1 VVGCGKAVGGMLSY
15 GFGLVVQW
23 VKSLHLIEAIRMLAC
38 HKVDCQLEMSY
49 EVVVVVVLWLESV

>member
-1 VVGCGKAVGGMLSY
+1 VGGMLSY

-23 VKSLHLIEAIRMLAC
+23 VKSPHLIEAIRMLAC